1 MFDFTKHY
9 STKTT
14 PQSEPIPGTNQVANS
29 AGGYTWQLDD
39 WARLDRFLILG
50 SEGGTFYI
58 GERELTRENA
68 AAVARCIAADGIR
81 TINRIV
87 AISDTGRAPKNDPA
101 IFSLAMA
108 AKLGDEATRRAAYAA
123 LPKVCRIG
131 THLMHF
137 AEYAQA
143 FGGWGRG
150 MRRAIGA
157 WFNAR
162 PATELALQLAKYQ
175 SRDGWSN
182 RDLLRL
188 AHPRAA
194 TPSHDRLFHWA
205 VSGELPLDAHDDAA
219 LELIVA
225 MHALRRMSD
234 VSTAAWLVREKKLP
248 RECVPTQLLKHPE
261 IWEALL
267 EAMPMTAMIR
277 NLATMTR
284 VGLLTQTS
292 SATKRVAEQLRE
304 VHRLKKA
311 RIHPIA
317 ILSALLTYKQGRSLR
332 GSGSWQPVAQIV
344 DALDAAFYASFAAVE
359 PSNKRTLLALDV
371 SGSMY
376 GGTVGGDLA
385 AATAGRCRER
395 PLVSAIWRNRLRPSD
410 ALGAEAPRRR
420 RHVRDLHRLRDLGGP
435 RAPVPS
441 SAGLP

>member
-1 MFDFTKHY
+1 MFDFTKHF

-14 PQSEPIPGTNQVANS
+14 SQSEPIPGTNQVPNS
-29 AGGYTWQLDD
+29 AGGFTWKLND
-39 WARLDRFLILG
+39 WARLDRFLVLG
-50 SEGGTFYI
+50 SEAGTFYV

-68 AAVARCIAADGIR
+68 AVVARCIAADGIR
-81 TINRIV
+81 TIHRIV
-87 AISDTGRAPKNDPA
+87 AISTTGRAPKNDPA

-108 AKLGDEATRRAAYAA
+108 SKLGDEPTRRAAYAA
-123 LPKVCRIG
+123 VPKVCRIG

-194 TPSHDRLFHWA
+194 SPSHDRLFHWA
-205 VSGELPLDAHDDAA
+205 VSGELPIDANDDEA
-219 LELIVA
+219 LQLIVA
-225 MHALRRMSD
+225 MHALRSMTD
-234 VSTAAWLVREKKLP
+234 VPTAAWLIRDKKLP
-248 RECVPTQLLKHPE
+248 RECVPTELLVHPE
-261 IWEALL
+261 VWDALL

-292 SATKRVAEQLRE
+292 SATKRVVEQLRDAA
-304 VHRLKKA
+304 RLQRA
-311 RIHPIA
+311 RIHPLA
-317 ILSALLTYKQGRSLR
+317 VLAALMTYKSGRSVR
-332 GSGSWQPVAQIV
+332 GSSSWQPVAQIV

-371 SGSMY
+371 SGSMH
-376 GGTVGGDLA
+376 GGIVGGVVGLTPRIA
-385 AATAGRCRER
+385 SSAMALVTAATER
-395 PLVSAIWRNRLRPSD
+395 DHSFTAFTDGITPLSI
-410 ALGAEAPRRR
+410 
-420 RHVRDLHRLRDLGGP
+420 
-435 RAPVPS
+435 
-441 SAGLP
+441 